1 MRRARIMV
9 TTMLAVVAV
18 AIIAIATERDDHLHR
33 VSFVFADAGGLRP
46 GGDIRVHGVRAGR
59 IDEVK
64 LIAGDRALVR
74 SHLFEGVEAPRSD
87 ASAKSRPTG
96 LLGEQYVD
104 LDLGRR
110 GRTLASGARLPLART
125 GTAVPLADVLDI
137 LDAPTRTRLQILIA
151 DVGVGLAGRGG
162 DLRGLL
168 AALPDTT
175 GQVNG
180 VIQQLRRR
188 RAALRELIRRSDEL
202 LTPVAARRADL
213 GELADEAAGA
223 LRVVA
228 SRRAALGRSVD
239 AAPAALGRLTQTA
252 EVLGDAAQ
260 QLRPSARQLRLAAP
274 QLQRVLAR
282 LPAFRGDVR
291 GVLFTARDVS
301 PRITRF
307 ARRARRPLR
316 QLAAVAQSLVGFEI
330 AVVPILDVLRDGG
343 TNQLFRFIDGFSQ
356 IMEEHD
362 GVSNLVRLRMV
373 FGALREA
380 EPPAGPTARSR
391 RVRPRPVKPPAV
403 APVAP
408 TAPVTPPV
416 PRTPLL
422 PSVTGAPAG
431 DAVHRVLDFLLGP

>member
-1 MRRARIMV
+1 MRRARIMA
-9 TTMLAVVAV
+9 TTMLGVVAV
-18 AIIAIATERDDHLHR
+18 ALIAIATERDDRPHR

-74 SHLFEGVEAPRSD
+74 SHMFEGVEAPRSD

-104 LDLGRR
+104 LDLGR
-110 GRTLASGARLPLART
+110 GARTLASGARIPLART
-125 GTAVPLADVLDI
+125 GSAVSLANVLDI

-151 DVGVGLAGRGG
+151 DAGVGLAGRGG
-162 DLRGLL
+162 DLRRLL

-188 RAALRELIRRSDEL
+188 RVALGELIRRSEEL
-202 LTPVAARRADL
+202 LTPAAERRADL

-239 AAPAALGRLTQTA
+239 AAPAALDRLTGTVGA
-252 EVLGDAAQ
+252 LGDAAQ
-260 QLRPSARQLRLAAP
+260 QLRPAARQLRLAAP
-274 QLQRVLAR
+274 ELQRVLAR
-282 LPAFRGDVR
+282 LPAFRGEVR
-291 GVLFTARDVS
+291 GVLSTAQSVS

-316 QLAAVAQSLVGFEI
+316 QLGAVAQSLVGFEI

-343 TNQLFRFIDGFSQ
+343 TNQLFRFVDGFSQ

-373 FGALREA
+373 FGGLREA
-380 EPPAGPTARSR
+380 EPPARTTGRSR
-391 RVRPRPVKPPAV
+391 RPRPRPVKPKIAVPAGPAASP
-403 APVAP
+403 APP
-408 TAPVTPPV
+408 TTISPPG
-416 PRTPLL
+416 P
-422 PSVTGAPAG
+422 GAPAG
-431 DAVHRVLDFLLGP
+431 DAVHRVLDFLLKP